1 MRSALP
7 VKYSAG
13 PLAAGWEPAMDTVCD
28 AEGLSAAGATAAHAS
43 RNNETR
49 WRRSA
54 TSSSGNDRAAGTK
67 VAGMRMRIGWIVVA
81 LLLVFARPAISGQE
95 ASTMKIR
102 LTVDGKAVEATLL
115 DNATARD
122 LLSLLPMTLTLEDYA
137 STEKIGYPPRKLS
150 TAGAPAGVDPSVGDI
165 AYYAPWGNLAI
176 FYKEFRYSR
185 GLIGL
190 GRIDSGIEALNVAGS
205 LKVTIERVG
214 K

>member
-1 MRSALP
+1 MR
-7 VKYSAG
+7 V
-13 PLAAGWEPAMDTVCD
+13 
-28 AEGLSAAGATAAHAS
+28 
-43 RNNETR
+43 
-49 WRRSA
+49 RS
-54 TSSSGNDRAAGTK
+54 
-67 VAGMRMRIGWIVVA
+67 GWIVVA
-81 LLLVFARPAISGQE
+81 FSLVLARPPVSGEE

-102 LTVDGKAVEATLL
+102 LTFDGKAVEATLL

-137 STEKIGYPPRKLS
+137 STEKIGYPPRKLA

-176 FYKEFRYSR
+176 FYKDFGYSR

-190 GRIDSGIEALNVAGS
+190 GRIDSGIEALNVPAS